1 MIASTGTVGIA
12 ESLGVPG
19 QTHWHGR
26 INFEHVKG
34 AKGAISNLLAQ
45 CGRLDR
51 GQLVG
56 TKESI
61 VEMGV
66 VQLRVG
72 GFGFGIIRTTK
83 GRATT
88 SASAKRGAT

>member
-1 MIASTGTVGIA
+1 M
-12 ESLGVPG
+12 PG

-26 INFEHVKG
+26 INFGHGEG

-45 CGRLDR
+45 RGGLDR
-51 GQLVG
+51 GGLVG

-72 GFGFGIIRTTK
+72 GFGFLTINALHAVLGQKMRREQVFLLAC
-83 GRATT
+83 GL
-88 SASAKRGAT
+88 